1 MNLLEKLRPFY
12 QDKLAKA
19 NVEYP
24 EIVSY
29 IVDEL
34 ESKKFVMDLT
44 YGCIMSLRN
53 MTDSQGVVSPY
64 EFFNL

>member
-1 MNLLEKLRPFY
+1 MNLLEKLRPIY

-24 EIVSY
+24 NIVSY
-29 IVDEL
+29 IVEEL
-34 ESKKFVMDLT
+34 ESKEFVMDLT

-53 MTDSQGVVSPY
+53 MTGTQGTVSPF